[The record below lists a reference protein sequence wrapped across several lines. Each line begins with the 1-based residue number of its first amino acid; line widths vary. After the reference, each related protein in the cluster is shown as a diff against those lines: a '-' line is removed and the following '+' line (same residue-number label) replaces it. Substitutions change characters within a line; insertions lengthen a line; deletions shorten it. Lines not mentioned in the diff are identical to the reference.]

1 MSQKYGHCPV
11 PDCER
16 RLIPGKFPHGLCIEH
31 EKWLTFLLFILPHIR
46 VEQGKT
52 PGGLVLPGQ
61 PDFQVAPEAV
71 IKQEMGKHGRVKL

>member
-31 EKWLTFLLFILPHIR
+31 EKWLTFLLFVLPHIK

-52 PGGLVLPGQ
+52 PSGIVLPGS
-61 PDFQVAPEAV
+61 PEFK
-71 IKQEMGKHGRVKL
+71 ITPREVKP

>member
-31 EKWLTFLLFILPHIR
+31 EKWLTFLLFILPHIK

-52 PGGLVLPGQ
+52 PGGLVLPRAAWLSGCS
-61 PDFQVAPEAV
+61 
-71 IKQEMGKHGRVKL
+71 KGSHKGREV